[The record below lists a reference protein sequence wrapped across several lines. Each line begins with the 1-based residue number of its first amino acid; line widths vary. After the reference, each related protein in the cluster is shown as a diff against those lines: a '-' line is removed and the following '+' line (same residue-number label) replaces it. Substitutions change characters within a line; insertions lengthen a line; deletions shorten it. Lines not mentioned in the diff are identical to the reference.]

1 MSAGESPARWW
12 HGRRGEWY
20 VVTQGVLFALVL
32 FGPRT
37 LPGAPPWPSAWAGA
51 AQVFGAALALAGTL
65 LAAAAVLR
73 LGRNLTPLPHP
84 KADGELVVSG
94 PYAWARHP
102 IYGGVILLA
111 FGWALWV
118 QGTLTL
124 LWALVL
130 TVFFDVKSRREELW
144 LIARFPAY
152 ADYRRRV
159 CKLLP
164 FIY

>member
-1 MSAGESPARWW
+1 MPDDWRGLRAGDAWF
-12 HGRRGEWY
+12 RR
-20 VVTQGVLFALVL
+20 
-32 FGPRT
+32 R
-37 LPGAPPWPSAWAGA
+37 
-51 AQVFGAALALAGTL
+51 L
-65 LAAAAVLR
+65 LARDEWGRETRAATRAAFYVR
-73 LGRNLTPLPHP
+73 SHWMRMPPPL
-84 KADGELVVSG
+84 L
-94 PYAWARHP
+94 ARHP